1 MTRQWV
7 EPDIRDRVVTY
18 VQQMSRRSALT
29 QQWFVRRI
37 GIQMSKYQDWLK
49 RYGRSNHHNGKSP
62 RSWWIMGWEKEAIVE
77 YCRERISEG
86 YRRLT
91 YMMIDEDIAAVSPA
105 SVYRILKEKDLLY
118 RWNGQKSSSKGN
130 GFKQPKA
137 PHEHWHMDIAYI
149 NVMGSFMFL
158 ISVLDGYS
166 RMILH
171 HELRTTMTE
180 YDVQITLQ
188 RALEKYP
195 GVHPRLITDN
205 GKQFV
210 AKDFKEYLR
219 DCGLKQVRTS
229 VYYPQSNGK
238 IERFHGTIKK
248 EAIRQQSYLSIDD
261 SRRQIDEY
269 IRIYNEMRLHSALFY
284 LTPKEVFEG
293 KMNQRLAERQKK
305 LDQAAEYRKKLSLFE
320 RVENSISL

>member
-1 MTRQWV
+1 V
-7 EPDIRDRVVTY
+7 EPDIRDQIVTY
-18 VQQMSRRSALT
+18 VQKMNSRSLLS
-29 QQWFVRRI
+29 QQWFVQRI

-49 RYGRSNHHNGKSP
+49 RYGRSNCHNGKNP
-62 RSWWIMGWEKEAIVE
+62 RSWWIMGWEKEAVVE

-91 YMMIDEDIAAVSPA
+91 YRMIDEDIAAVSPA
-105 SVYRILKEKDLLY
+105 SVYRILKEKDLLN
-118 RWNGQKSSSKGN
+118 RWNGKKSSSKGN

-166 RMILH
+166 RMIIH

-195 GVHPRLITDN
+195 GFHPHLISDN

-219 DCGLKQVRTS
+219 NCGLKQVRTS

-238 IERFHGTIKK
+238 IERFHGTIKS
-248 EAIRQQSYLSIDD
+248 EAIRQQSYLSVDD
-261 SRRQIDEY
+261 ARLQIDQY
-269 IRIYNEMRLHSALFY
+269 IRIYNEERLHSALFY

-293 KMNQRLAERQKK
+293 KMDQRLEERQEK
-305 LDQAAEYRKKLSLFE
+305 LDQAIELRKKLSLNG
-320 RVENSISL
+320 RVENSIFV